1 MCEILT
7 ALMFVKFVK
16 TFSFSPSKD
25 LYKRYFII
33 NQQIAR
39 HFVQYSECLYH
50 PLPFY
55 VTPIINSFLTSGITA
70 NHDKGL
76 GF

>member
-1 MCEILT
+1 MLKQQWYFKY
-7 ALMFVKFVK
+7 LYF
-16 TFSFSPSKD
+16 
-25 LYKRYFII
+25 YKRYFMID
-33 NQQIAR
+33 QQIAR
-39 HFVQYSECLYH
+39 HFVHYSEYIYH

-55 VTPIINSFLTSGITA
+55 TTKIINPFLNSRISA